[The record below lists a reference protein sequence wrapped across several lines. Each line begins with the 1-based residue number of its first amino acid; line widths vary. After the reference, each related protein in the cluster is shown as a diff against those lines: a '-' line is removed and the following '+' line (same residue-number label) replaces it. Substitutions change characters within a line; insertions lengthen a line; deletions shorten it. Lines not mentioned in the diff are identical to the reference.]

1 MLVDLSSWNEKFK
14 NFQKS
19 QKDLP
24 IGWILLLDFHSN
36 DPAAQAIQGAERGAA
51 LSASGVLPSAGH
63 CLFPVPVLDRNAS
76 NREEAA
82 VDVLFNSPAI
92 N

>member
-1 MLVDLSSWNEKFK
+1 MRNSRTFK
-14 NFQKS
+14 KA
-19 QKDLP
+19 KKICPLA
-24 IGWILLLDFHSN
+24 GYYYWTFHSN
-36 DPAAQAIQGAERGAA
+36 DPAAQAIQEAERGAA
-51 LSASGVLPSAGH
+51 LSASGVFPSAGH